1 MNSWRISLVLLAAG
15 ALTLPAPAGIL
26 FGKKTKPNPA
36 ERVPE
41 LIVIV
46 KTDKDESKRVAA
58 AEELRQYDPAGYP
71 DMVPVLIDVL
81 MNDSKPAVRTEAAE
95 TLGKLRPVSQEA
107 GWALEQ
113 AQEKDSSWRVRTKAR
128 YVLMTYHWAG
138 YHTDP
143 KLKDGPAIPNPK
155 DQPGDKG
162 KVVTPAPGGTPPAT
176 GKVTPDKIVISPVPV
191 GQKAPASTPVRPI
204 TGETPAP
211 PLADP
216 GTTPAP
222 FLTPRPLPTG
232 PIQPPVPVKINS
244 APLQPIPVAPPVAS
258 PKIEPAPLPAIPPPP
273 ADGGPS
279 LNGPGE

>member
-1 MNSWRISLVLLAAG
+1 MKSWRITLALLTAA
-15 ALTLPAPAGIL
+15 ALALPAPAGIL
-26 FGKKTKPNPA
+26 FSKKTKPNPA

-46 KTDKDESKRVAA
+46 KTDKDESKRAAA
-58 AEELRQYDPAGYP
+58 AEELRQFDPAAYP

-81 MNDSKPAVRTEAAE
+81 MNDAKPAVRVEAAE

-143 KLKDGPAIPNPK
+143 KLANPK
-155 DQPGDKG
+155 EQTPDKG
-162 KVVTPAPGGTPPAT
+162 KVVVTPP
-176 GKVTPDKIVISPVPV
+176 PV
-191 GQKAPASTPVRPI
+191 APKPPAIPPIRPT

-211 PLADP
+211 PLAP
-216 GTTPAP
+216 TQA
-222 FLTPRPLPTG
+222 PRPLPTG
-232 PIQPPVPVKINS
+232 PSQPPAKLTP
-244 APLQPIPVAPPVAS
+244 APLPTVPPPAPA
-258 PKIEPAPLPAIPPPP
+258 KTEPSPLPAIPLPP
-273 ADGGPS
+273 AGDGPA
-279 LNGPGE
+279 LKGPGEQ